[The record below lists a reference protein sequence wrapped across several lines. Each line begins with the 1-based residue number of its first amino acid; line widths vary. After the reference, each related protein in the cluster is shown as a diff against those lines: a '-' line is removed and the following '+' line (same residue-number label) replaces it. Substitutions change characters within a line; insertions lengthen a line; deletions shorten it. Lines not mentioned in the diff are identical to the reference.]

1 MGRPILA
8 MTFFCAI
15 VLILSSCDQRGPDL
29 VPERRTDSE
38 GAQGFCR
45 RNDQGNLVVRVRN
58 QGNEDVVDP
67 STTIVVFSPGGPRSS
82 PTAPMPAGS
91 FTDVIFQIP
100 SGCFNHDCSFTVTV
114 DANGEINESIEH
126 NNTADGICIG

>member
-1 MGRPILA
+1 MGRQILT
-8 MTFFCAI
+8 MTFLCAI
-15 VLILSSCDQRGPDL
+15 VLVLCSCNQRGPDL

-45 RNDQGNLVVRVRN
+45 RDNQGNLVVRVRN
-58 QGNEDVVDP
+58 QGNGDVVDP
-67 STTIVVFSPGGPRSS
+67 STAIVVFTPGGPRSS

-100 SGCFNHDCSFTVTV
+100 SGCFNPDCSFTITV
-114 DANGEINESIEH
+114 DANGNIDESMER